1 MNTPFENILFIVG
14 LVTSLLTA
22 IVGFWIIVQFK
33 HPGKNLLG
41 AIFLIWSFNCLA
53 NTLLFGPIPAYYQ
66 ALFFRNAMPI
76 YFFLP
81 SFTYFYVKKINQ
93 PSFLVR
99 PIDYVHFVPVA
110 IIFIDLLPYY
120 ILPFDQKV
128 QYMEGIKHNV
138 KLLFTGSEGLIR
150 NDVRDM
156 MLGFTFLFYVTKIWK
171 IIAEKYR
178 QQPSTSFSLIK
189 WSIFLAIMLT
199 VLFIL
204 KLSFFSVL
212 VSDIGV
218 SELRVM
224 FSQIVVIY
232 ISLFSTICFYV
243 WYNYRELNTVWGSN
257 EEVYLIDEADSINS
271 VEPIEL
277 DPEVVNQFD
286 KYVNAEK
293 PYLKVKYSLNDLA
306 HETNLPT
313 YQISHI
319 IKGQYGVNFNDYIN
333 SLRVEE
339 VKKRLEDDEY
349 QNYSIEGISK
359 DCGFNA
365 KSTFFTVFKKHTG
378 VTPMEYQKNA
388 RQNTKKTLA

>member
-1 MNTPFENILFIVG
+1 
-14 LVTSLLTA
+14 
-22 IVGFWIIVQFK
+22 
-33 HPGKNLLG
+33 
-41 AIFLIWSFNCLA
+41 
-53 NTLLFGPIPAYYQ
+53 
-66 ALFFRNAMPI
+66 
-76 YFFLP
+76 
-81 SFTYFYVKKINQ
+81 
-93 PSFLVR
+93 
-99 PIDYVHFVPVA
+99 
-110 IIFIDLLPYY
+110 
-120 ILPFDQKV
+120 
-128 QYMEGIKHNV
+128 MEGIKHNV